1 MKLTTWL
8 KLFVIC
14 LTLLSLIICISFF
27 IGMNKDPNN
36 AIDRPENNTQG
47 TLGTIYKQY
56 QGQIYAS
63 VPSNGVYKVDQADA
77 QSFRSISD
85 GFQNRQFAADNKQV
99 YCGNLILPKLDPA
112 QTVSL
117 GNGYIS
123 DGKHTFYCANM
134 SEPNQT
140 LGKGT
145 QLYQQ
150 LLYAWDLAAK
160 PQTYIYP
167 SFELAPSAQPY
178 RSMLERVIASN
189 GQQTYFAGQ
198 LMPQAN
204 PNTLRALPKR
214 YNDGDVRDS
223 HVYFADGQHVY
234 YQQHLLDL
242 PDQSDLYSITV
253 DNISQQNYLIAPK
266 QGLAYVDHLAF
277 DPQHAPYRLISTHG
291 AHVLHGLFIS
301 QAGVYY
307 YDTQTQRI
315 QRAGDNPFAI
325 GQWDE
330 IAPLIFSNGQE
341 TLYLESSERWGS
353 NKNPGLQSRSTHI
366 YQLDESST
374 DHWQKIATVDHR
386 FGEVWKKGEVFYYFD
401 QLGPTQLIRQ
411 TLYRIADPTLVQQ
424 LISSEYH
431 PNDIRKLIKSE
442 QLVPVKKQKIL
453 TATSTYADASIVI
466 KATLIIFA
474 VLLLLFKLLHKFKL
488 LPQTATDSKPAK
500 SRNPLRASKQR
511 NKP

>member
-1 MKLTTWL
+1 MKFITWL
-8 KLFVIC
+8 KLFVVC
-14 LTLLSLIICISFF
+14 LSLLSLIICISFF
-27 IGMNKDPNN
+27 IGMNKDPSN
-36 AIDRPENNTQG
+36 AIDRPENDTEG

-77 QSFRSISD
+77 QSFRAIAD

-99 YCGNLILPKLDPA
+99 YCGNLILPKLNPA
-112 QTVSL
+112 QTISL

-123 DGKHTFYCANM
+123 DGKYTFYCANM
-134 SEPNQT
+134 SEPNPA
-140 LGKGT
+140 LGKGA

-167 SFELAPSAQPY
+167 SFELAPSTHPY
-178 RSMLERVIASN
+178 RSMLKRVIASN

-204 PNTLRALPKR
+204 PDTLRALPKR

-223 HVYFADGQHVY
+223 YAYFADGQHVY
-234 YQQHLLDL
+234 FQQHLLDL

-266 QGLAYVDHLAF
+266 QGLAYIDHLAF

-301 QAGVYY
+301 KAGVYY
-307 YDTQTQRI
+307 YDTQTQSI

-325 GQWDE
+325 GQWEE
-330 IAPLIFSNGQE
+330 IAPLIFSNGQA

-353 NKNPGLQSRSTHI
+353 HKNPSLQSRSTHL
-366 YQLDESST
+366 YQLNEST
-374 DHWQKIATVDHR
+374 TGQWQKISTVDHN

-401 QLGPTQLIRQ
+401 QLGSTQLIAQ
-411 TLYRIADPTLVQQ
+411 TIYRIVDPALVQQ
-424 LISSEYH
+424 LTTSAYH

-442 QLVPVKKQKIL
+442 QLIPVKKHKIL
-453 TATSTYADASIVI
+453 TATTAYAKSSVAISTVI
-466 KATLIIFA
+466 AIIT
-474 VLLLLFKLLHKFKL
+474 VLLLLFKLLHKFNL
-488 LPQTATDSKPAK
+488 LPQTARESKPAK
-500 SRNPLRASKQR
+500 IRNPSRTTKQDNR
-511 NKP
+511 S